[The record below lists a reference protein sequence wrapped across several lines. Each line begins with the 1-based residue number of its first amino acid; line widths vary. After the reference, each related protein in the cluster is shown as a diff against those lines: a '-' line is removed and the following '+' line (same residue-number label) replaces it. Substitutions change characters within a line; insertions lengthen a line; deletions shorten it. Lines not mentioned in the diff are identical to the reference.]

1 MRKKVYAFLTMAGL
15 LLGLSMTGFAQE
27 GRVRT
32 PRITHRQKNQQQR
45 IGQGVRSG
53 ELTARETIRLEREQ
67 HGIQLEKRE
76 AREDGNLTRA
86 ERRDIYHEQ
95 NQASRHIWRAKHNN
109 RDRNYRLPR

>member
-1 MRKKVYAFLTMAGL
+1 MRKRVYAFLTMAGL
-15 LLGLSMTGFAQE
+15 LFGLSMTGFAQE

-32 PRITHRQKNQQQR
+32 PRISHRQKHQQQR

-67 HGIQLEKRE
+67 RGIQLEKRE
-76 AREDGNLTRA
+76 AREDGVVTRA
-86 ERRDIYHEQ
+86 ERRDIYREQ

-109 RDRNYRLPR
+109 RDRNQ